1 MLQQS
6 QKAGPNPIP
15 NKQTSSKPQ
24 NLHTLLYKYQQYMAR
39 KYRVISALLG
49 SIHATDDTRKNKNET
64 WQMNSRN
71 NLHTHTRSMSFAQGG
86 ST

>member
-1 MLQQS
+1 
-6 QKAGPNPIP
+6 
-15 NKQTSSKPQ
+15 
-24 NLHTLLYKYQQYMAR
+24 MAR

-71 NLHTHTRSMSFAQGG
+71 NLHTHYIYEFCTGWFNINKYVDIKQLRNGLIL
-86 ST
+86 T

>member
-1 MLQQS
+1 
-6 QKAGPNPIP
+6 
-15 NKQTSSKPQ
+15 
-24 NLHTLLYKYQQYMAR
+24 MAR

-71 NLHTHTRSMSFAQGG
+71 NLHTHTY
-86 ST
+86 

>member
-1 MLQQS
+1 
-6 QKAGPNPIP
+6 
-15 NKQTSSKPQ
+15 
-24 NLHTLLYKYQQYMAR
+24 MAR

-71 NLHTHTRSMSFAQGG
+71 NLHTRSMSFVQGG
-86 ST
+86 SIYICRYQTMSINRNLFFLFDLHTLLDLID